1 MRLVRLTDLRQA
13 QPQDITTGG
22 LGLVIPDREDNGETT
37 GVRIAADHYGANAPH
52 CILQKPKLGVLR
64 FWAET
69 APSGA
74 AKRRCNIL
82 RCGECWPLRKSIKP
96 PHVTL

>member
-37 GVRIAADHYGANAPH
+37 GVRIGADHYGANAP
-52 CILQKPKLGVLR
+52 ILHFAKNLNLECEVLGGNG
-64 FWAET
+64 
-69 APSGA
+69 APSHSQ
-74 AKRRCNIL
+74 K
-82 RCGECWPLRKSIKP
+82 
-96 PHVTL
+96 TM